1 LLEGESVEDSVGSR
15 VVALLV
21 GIDVLRAFVDGVGTL
36 FGLRVGI
43 LVGIDVLGAGVDRVG
58 ALVGLRMGVL
68 VGAAVVGS
76 FVGEELGRQDGF
88 SVGADVVRPAVG
100 DSR

>member
-1 LLEGESVEDSVGSR
+1 MLEGESVEDSVGSKL
-15 VVALLV
+15 VALLV
-21 GIDVLRAFVDGVGTL
+21 GIDV
-36 FGLRVGI
+36 RVGI